1 MQLQYSA
8 TGDPFPALWVTL
20 AQITTDAT
28 QSLSGKYVGVVY
40 PTELSSYHFWFQGN
54 GSDLGPSVSP
64 GLTIHV
70 KPALGVPSVTSSAKA
85 SASFK
90 VSGSLKPQF
99 PAGQKTVTLTASRY
113 NGSKWVAYKTYKA
126 TNADNGSFTKYSLTL
141 KIGSTGKYR
150 FSASTAATA
159 LYSAASTGNS
169 STVTIK

>member
-1 MQLQYSA
+1 
-8 TGDPFPALWVTL
+8 
-20 AQITTDAT
+20 
-28 QSLSGKYVGVVY
+28 
-40 PTELSSYHFWFQGN
+40 
-54 GSDLGPSVSP
+54 
-64 GLTIHV
+64 
-70 KPALGVPSVTSSAKA
+70 LGVPSVTSSAKA

-99 PAGQKTVTLTASRY
+99 PAGQKTVTLRASRY

-141 KIGSTGKYR
+141 KIGSKGKYR